1 MTERVRYRRTWPQ
14 RGLLVGC
21 AAVIGTALYTAS
33 TVGDV
38 YDDIAAIHSIQLETG
53 VLTDHD
59 DVDPGGP
66 RNILLV
72 GTTENDGIDPDD
84 PLVNERSN
92 TFLADT
98 IMLMRVDPDNEQAQ
112 VLSST
117 ATSGCHLSAPASTP
131 RRSWARSPTSSRW

>member
-72 GTTENDGIDPDD
+72 
-84 PLVNERSN
+84 NERSN